1 MVDTCIYEVASNYIC
16 VGINKAM
23 VGVVVIISARSIKP
37 MGDSGGSM
45 RSCSLEVG
53 VWTRG
58 SYKLEFNQE
67 NRDEVWK
74 AM

>member
-37 MGDSGGSM
+37 MGDSGGSV
-45 RSCSLEVG
+45 LL
-53 VWTRG
+53 TRG
-58 SYKLEFNQE
+58 G
-67 NRDEVWK
+67 RMDERLI
-74 AM
+74 